1 MGKNSRF
8 LWLVLAFLCILA
20 GCGKNKAPEA
30 GVPPVPQPPNLVVTV
45 PEGSVTRGAL
55 ACAWHY
61 LKEDGT
67 MGSPSWTPGI
77 PADWWNRESQL
88 MTAGQIATL
97 TFALPADEITVT
109 CYSSLDG
116 SVGSCSLDENGTL
129 TLCEGRWAYE
139 IRADWTDESRDY
151 YGFAEYT
158 VFIEKK

>member
-30 GVPPVPQPPNLVVTV
+30 GVPSVPQPPNLVVTV

-88 MTAGQIATL
+88 MTAGQTAAL
-97 TFALPADEITVT
+97 TFALPADKVSVT

-116 SVGSCSLDENGTL
+116 AVGSCSLDENGAL
-129 TLCEGRWAYE
+129 LLCKGRWAYE
-139 IRADWTDESRDY
+139 IRADWTDERRGY
-151 YGFAEYT
+151 HGFAQYT
-158 VFIEKK
+158 VFIEQK